1 MILSPSLLSCD
12 FYHVKSQLISLYEAG
27 IRNLHLDVMDGA
39 FVPNISFGPPVIS
52 KIKKGCEKDGL
63 HFHFDVHLM
72 VEEPSR
78 FIADYV
84 KAGADG
90 ITVHFEA
97 CRHLDSCLNMI
108 KKAGLQCGVSLNPS
122 TPLCVLEEI
131 LPMADMVLL
140 MSVNPGFGGQS
151 LIPYVLEK
159 IKKLDEIRKEKKL
172 AFSIQV
178 DGGVN
183 ADTLE
188 AVLASGVDNIVAGSA
203 IFDGNLAENVKMFQE
218 NMQQRR

>member
-12 FYHVKSQLISLYEAG
+12 FYHVKSQLIPLYEAG

-108 KKAGLQCGVSLNPS
+108 KKNRIQMRSVAESVDTALCAGGNSSDDGHGAVDERESGIRRTKP
-122 TPLCVLEEI
+122 
-131 LPMADMVLL
+131 D
-140 MSVNPGFGGQS
+140 SVC
-151 LIPYVLEK
+151 
-159 IKKLDEIRKEKKL
+159 
-172 AFSIQV
+172 A
-178 DGGVN
+178 
-183 ADTLE
+183 
-188 AVLASGVDNIVAGSA
+188 
-203 IFDGNLAENVKMFQE
+203 
-218 NMQQRR
+218 

>member
-1 MILSPSLLSCD
+1 M
-12 FYHVKSQLISLYEAG
+12 
-27 IRNLHLDVMDGA
+27 
-39 FVPNISFGPPVIS
+39 
-52 KIKKGCEKDGL
+52 
-63 HFHFDVHLM
+63 
-72 VEEPSR
+72 
-78 FIADYV
+78 
-84 KAGADG
+84 
-90 ITVHFEA
+90 
-97 CRHLDSCLNMI
+97 
-108 KKAGLQCGVSLNPS
+108 
-122 TPLCVLEEI
+122 
-131 LPMADMVLL
+131 

-159 IKKLDEIRKEKKL
+159 IKKLDEIRKEKKMT
-172 AFSIQV
+172 FSIQV